1 MVIKEDFKEDLQE
14 RKLSSIEN
22 EIDNE
27 SKVIKTDF
35 KFKNEKSDKWKA
47 KDFHKKKLNSLEEE
61 NNDKYKVI
69 KEITDSHIK
78 G

>member
-1 MVIKEDFKEDLQE
+1 MNPEW
-14 RKLSSIEN
+14 
-22 EIDNE
+22 
-27 SKVIKTDF
+27 SKQIL
-35 KFKNEKSDKWKA
+35 KNEKSDKWKA
-47 KDFHKKKLNSLEEE
+47 KDFHKKKLSSLEEE

>member
-1 MVIKEDFKEDLQE
+1 MEKVPQEKKVNSIENIENDEFMVIKEDFKEDLQE

-35 KFKNEKSDKWKA
+35 KFKNEKSDK
-47 KDFHKKKLNSLEEE
+47 
-61 NNDKYKVI
+61 
-69 KEITDSHIK
+69 
-78 G
+78 